1 MSSNELEALVSVLE
15 LAGGKLG
22 QNWTLERKP
31 REGTA
36 RVPSV
41 EKSVASLESMGV
53 KIYGLDEAPV
63 YSSNI
68 EISWDNIAGY
78 DQQKRYVKDHGALHP
93 FLLYFQSYFVYYYI
107 FFTFNQYY
115 SISCNENFLQNHYY
129 SEVESHGLCLRIGKQ

>member
-78 DQQKRYVKDHGALHP
+78 DQQKRYVKDHGALHL

-107 FFTFNQYY
+107 FFLLSINTIPLVAMKTF
-115 SISCNENFLQNHYY
+115 F
-129 SEVESHGLCLRIGKQ
+129 RIIIIVRWNLLAYV